1 MREAPSRVVIDSL
14 LAAGA
19 RVKAYDPEAMHEAA
33 RLYLDQSGIAFCDSK
48 ESAAEGADALV
59 ICTEWKPFRAPDF
72 ARLGQSMTAKLI
84 FDGRNLYDPAVL
96 AREGWQYYAI
106 GRGLTVQAPT

>member
-1 MREAPSRVVIDSL
+1 MSASL

-19 RVKAYDPEAMHEAA
+19 WVRAYDPEAMHEAA
-33 RLYLDQSGIAFCDSK
+33 KLYADRSRIAFCESK
-48 ESAAEGADALV
+48 EAAVEGADALV

-72 ARLGQSMTAKLI
+72 AKLGQAMTAKLI

-106 GRGLTVQAPT
+106 GRGLTAQAAT